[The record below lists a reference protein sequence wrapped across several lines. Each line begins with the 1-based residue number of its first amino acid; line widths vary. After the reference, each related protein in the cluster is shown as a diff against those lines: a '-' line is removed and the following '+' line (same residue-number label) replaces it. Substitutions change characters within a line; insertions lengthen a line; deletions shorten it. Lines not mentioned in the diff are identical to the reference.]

1 MKRILFTL
9 LIACCSLMSWA
20 QSEHMTFKGVPID
33 GTLTEFVTK
42 MKTAGFTHLGTQDGV
57 AVLQG
62 DFAGYKNCMVGVYT
76 LKPLNV
82 VSMIGVMFNV
92 RETWSDLEDDYDFF
106 KTMLTE
112 KYGEPAV
119 VVEEFS
125 GSQPRDAN
133 GKMHELRMDRC
144 TWASAF
150 QTDKGDIELS
160 MEYNNYECRV
170 ILRYRD
176 KINTERVKKQAMED
190 L

>member
-1 MKRILFTL
+1 MKRIVLTFV
-9 LIACCSLMSWA
+9 IACCSIMTWA
-20 QSEHMTFKGVPID
+20 QSEHLTFKGVPID

-42 MKTAGFTHLGTQDGV
+42 MKTAGFTHLGTQDGM
-57 AVLQG
+57 AALQG

-76 LKPLNV
+76 IKPLNV

-92 RETWSDLEDDYDFF
+92 RETWSDLEGDYDFF
-106 KTMLTE
+106 KAMLTE

-119 VVEEFS
+119 VVEEFER
-125 GSQPRDAN
+125 PTRDNNA
-133 GKMHELRMDRC
+133 KIYELRMDRC

-150 QTDKGDIELS
+150 HTDKGEIELS
-160 MEYNNYECRV
+160 IEYNNFECRV